1 MNLESDKR
9 LNIQLRLDFSTPPT
23 GEARQAEREDIESPS
38 AVHEPE
44 RPADTSRIMEEVCER
59 GNLKEALRQVKGNKG
74 SAGIDE
80 MTVDQLGDYLK
91 QHWPVI
97 RAQLLNGTYEP
108 KPVRR
113 VEIPKPDG
121 GGLRKLGIPTV
132 LDRFIQQAVMQVL
145 QRRWDP
151 TFSPHSYGFR
161 PGRSAHQAVAHAQ
174 QYIAAGYGWVIDLDL
189 EKFFDRV
196 NHDKLMA
203 QIAKRVAD
211 KRLLRLIRAFLNA
224 GVMENGLVS
233 PSVEGTP
240 QGGPLSPLMSNV
252 VLDELD
258 RELERRGHRFGR
270 YADDANIYVRSER
283 AGLRV
288 MESIK
293 RFITQK
299 LKLKV
304 NEAKSAVARPQE
316 RKFLGFSFTAG
327 PDVKRT
333 IAPKAME
340 RFKRRIREI
349 TRRAKGVSIKTTME
363 ELALFMRGW
372 RGYFGF
378 CETPEVLIAL
388 TRWVRLRL
396 RAALWR
402 QWKTPRRRRAALVAN
417 GVPER
422 TASNAAGSGRGPWR
436 LARSRALSL
445 GLSNA
450 HFRSLGLP
458 SLFGAC

>member
-1 MNLESDKR
+1 MNLEGDKR
-9 LNIQLRLDFSTPPT
+9 LNIQLRLDFSSEPT
-23 GEARQAEREDIESPS
+23 GEARQAGREDIESPS
-38 AVHEPE
+38 VVSEPE
-44 RPADTSRIMEEVCER
+44 RPANTSRIMEEVCER
-59 GNLKEALRQVKGNKG
+59 ANLKEALRQVRGNKG
-74 SAGIDE
+74 SAGIDR
-80 MTVDQLGDYLK
+80 MTVDQLGGYLK
-91 QHWPVI
+91 QHWPAI
-97 RAQLLNGTYEP
+97 RKQLLNGTYEP

-121 GGLRKLGIPTV
+121 GVRKLGIPTV
-132 LDRFIQQAVMQVL
+132 LDRFIQQAGMQVL
-145 QRRWDP
+145 QMRWNP
-151 TFSPHSYGFR
+151 TFSQYSYGFR
-161 PGRSAHQAVAHAQ
+161 PRRSAHHAVAQAQ
-174 QYIAAGYGWVIDLDL
+174 QYIAQGYGWVIDLDL

-196 NHDKLMA
+196 NHDKLMG
-203 QIAKRVAD
+203 QIAKRVED
-211 KRLLRLIRAFLNA
+211 KRLLKLIRAFLNA

-240 QGGPLSPLMSNV
+240 QGGPLSPLLSNL

-258 RELERRGHRFGR
+258 RELECRGHRFVR
-270 YADDANIYVRSER
+270 YADDCNIYVRSER
-283 AGLRV
+283 AGQRV
-288 MESIK
+288 MESIS
-293 RFITQK
+293 RFITLK

-327 PDVKRT
+327 PDIKRT
-333 IAPKAME
+333 IAPKSLE
-340 RFKRRIREI
+340 RFKQRIRDI

-363 ELALFMRGW
+363 ELATYMRGW

-402 QWKTPRRRRAALVAN
+402 QWKTPRRRRAALIAN
-417 GVPER
+417 GVSEWAAR
-422 TASNAAGSGRGPWR
+422 NTAGSGRGPWY
-436 LARSRALSL
+436 LARSRALST

-450 HFRSLGLP
+450 YFKSLGLP
-458 SLFGAC
+458 SLFQSC